1 MNFVIAAAYQWQK
14 EGSKNPPNNSEM
26 AIQQIITQIKNRF
39 KQTAKGV
46 EYKIDYRR
54 LRASAGKTM
63 LDSIIKRIE
72 KANVVI
78 IDITHPN
85 PNVFLELGIAIYYST
100 KNSAFSFYLI
110 KEKQEGKKP
119 TDDLPS
125 DLQGLFITQYTIK
138 GENVSFD
145 DGGSLRMSII
155 GDVKEYYNNLGKSTQ
170 AIDEI
175 NEN

>member
-14 EGSKNPPNNSEM
+14 EGSKNPSNNSEM
-26 AIQQIITQIKNRF
+26 AIKQIIAHVNIRF
-39 KQTAKGV
+39 KPTVKGV

-85 PNVFLELGIAIYYST
+85 PNVFLELGIAIYYS
-100 KNSAFSFYLI
+100 KQNPAFSFYLI

-125 DLQGLFITQYTIK
+125 DLQGLFITQYSIK
-138 GENVSFD
+138 GGKVSFD

-155 GDVKEYYNNLGKSTQ
+155 GDVKEYYNNLGKSIQ
-170 AIDEI
+170 VIDEI
-175 NEN
+175 NED